1 MQTTQLTQFNPFSN
15 IILAS
20 ASPRRADLLRQIGLE
35 FQIRPSRVT
44 EPEITHQSPT
54 RAVQELALM
63 KASTVAEGL
72 DSGLVIGADTVVV
85 IDGKVIGK
93 PDSDQ
98 HAIEI
103 LTRLSG
109 NHHEVITGVALIH
122 LSTSASQAKRKPQ
135 SQEVTWAERT
145 TVYFRKLRYSEII
158 EYVRS
163 GEASDKAG
171 AYGIQGRAA
180 AFVTRIEGCYFN
192 VVGLPVASLVENLRG
207 LTEIPHS
214 IELSANLP
222 DR

>member
-1 MQTTQLTQFNPFSN
+1 MQTTQFKHFSN

-35 FQIRPSRVT
+35 FQICPSGVA
-44 EPEITHQSPT
+44 EPEITHQPPT

-63 KASTVAEGL
+63 KASAVAEGL

-85 IDGKVIGK
+85 IDEKVIGK
-93 PDSDQ
+93 PDSDR

-109 NHHEVITGVALIH
+109 NHHEVITGVALVH
-122 LSTSASQAKRKPQ
+122 LSTSTSASQPKRKP
-135 SQEVTWAERT
+135 VTWAERT
-145 TVYFRKLRYSEII
+145 TVYFRKLRRSEII

-192 VVGLPVASLVENLRG
+192 VVGLPVASLVENLRR
-207 LTEIPHS
+207 LTEI
-214 IELSANLP
+214 
-222 DR
+222 